1 MAVPARRMT
10 NHDLAQ
16 IVETSDEWIRE
27 RTGIGARYVAGP
39 DETSATLGAAAARLA
54 LAMAGVAADTLDL
67 IVCATSTPD
76 HLAMPSTACL
86 IQHALGAARAA
97 AFDVSAACTGF
108 VYGLAVG
115 SQFIASGVYRS
126 VLVIGADTLTRFLD
140 WADRGTCV
148 LFGDG
153 AGAVLL
159 TASSAPAGLLGLSLG
174 ADGSKAGLL
183 LVPAGGGRQ
192 PLNADLLGTSA
203 QYLQMNGREIYR
215 FGVRTMVD
223 AITAAITAADLPLA
237 DIDLLVP
244 HQANSR
250 IILSAAEALGVPRE
264 RVMLNIERYGNT
276 SAASIPIALCEAAAT
291 GRLAPGDD
299 IVIVGMGG
307 GLTWGAG
314 VLRWTQQPAAPVV
327 ATGRLAQQPVLAGE

>member
-1 MAVPARRMT
+1 MAVPERLLT

-16 IVETSDEWIRE
+16 MVDTSDAWIRD
-27 RTGIGARYVAGP
+27 RTGICARYVAGP
-39 DETSATLGAAAARLA
+39 DDTSATLGTAAAQQA
-54 LAMAGVAADTLDL
+54 LATAGLDAADLDL

-86 IQHALGAARAA
+86 IQHALGARRAA

-115 SQFIASGVYRS
+115 TQFIASGTYRA
-126 VLVIGADTLTRFLD
+126 VLVVGTDTLTKLID
-140 WADRGTCV
+140 WTDRSTCI

-153 AGAVLL
+153 AGAVVLS
-159 TASSAPAGLLGLSLG
+159 ASTTPAGLLGLSLG

-183 LVPAGGGRQ
+183 QVPAGGGRQ
-192 PLNADLLGTSA
+192 PLTADLIGASA

-223 AITAAITAADLPLA
+223 AIETAAAAAGLA
-237 DIDLLVP
+237 LTDIDLLVP

-250 IILSAAEALGVPRE
+250 IILSAADALGLPHE
-264 RVMLNIERYGNT
+264 RVMLNIARYGNT
-276 SAASIPIALCEAAAT
+276 SAGSIPIALCEAAVD

-299 IVIVGMGG
+299 VVVVGMGG

-314 VLRWTQQPAAPVV
+314 VVRWTQPAVEPLVTAARPV
-327 ATGRLAQQPVLAGE
+327 AQPVLAGE